1 MARNKVSGVDDSPK
15 PKLPEGL
22 AGDDLFEDI
31 DGKCMKISFLNFLK
45 RIRTVWYFSRII
57 CNFYDDIA
65 ESEITFVSVNTQ
77 FFEDLDISVLERE
90 ARDAALNLENVEL
103 DSVNGTSDYGTNPPK
118 EDDVDVSSDDDGS
131 DGGNGS
137 AEDVI
142 DAGVGV
148 DDGM

>member
-1 MARNKVSGVDDSPK
+1 M
-15 PKLPEGL
+15 
-22 AGDDLFEDI
+22 
-31 DGKCMKISFLNFLK
+31 
-45 RIRTVWYFSRII
+45 
-57 CNFYDDIA
+57 
-65 ESEITFVSVNTQ
+65 
-77 FFEDLDISVLERE
+77 
-90 ARDAALNLENVEL
+90 NLENVEL